1 MVGFIGQRK
10 AKEFVKQR
18 KYLPNS
24 MVIVG
29 AKKSGKRTFARYVAQ
44 ELGYDCIFIE
54 NKVDDIRDMIEL
66 ASSLAQPTLFVV
78 QVAGMSIG
86 AKNSLLKV
94 TEEPPKNVHIC
105 MLAYTEGD
113 VLDTLISRSWV
124 VTLLPYSTD
133 EVSHYLERFV
143 KSSKDILKMA
153 PMFSSPGQVQFIVQ
167 SHGKDGLNLYF
178 EKVQFFYDNIFEAS
192 SSNALKM
199 VDWFKLKDTDTRE
212 DALIPELFLEIAMN
226 YIGYQNRQG
235 LDTEALLANYAL
247 LRLIAKCLGT
257 VSSKGKNKL
266 FAMNKLVKEV
276 QEIG

>member
-1 MVGFIGQRK
+1 MVDFIGQRK

-29 AKKSGKRTFARYVAQ
+29 AKKSGKRTFARYVAA

-124 VTLLPYSTD
+124 ITLLPYSTD

-153 PMFSSPGQVQFIVQ
+153 PMFSSPGQVQYLVQ
-167 SHGKDGLNLYF
+167 NHGKEGLALYL

-226 YIGYQNRQG
+226 YIGYENRKIQ
-235 LDTEALLANYAL
+235 DTEVLLANYGL
-247 LRLIAKCLGT
+247 LQLVAKCLGT
-257 VSSKGKNKL
+257 VATKGKNKL

>member
-1 MVGFIGQRK
+1 MVDFIGQRK
-10 AKEFVKQR
+10 VKEFVKQR

-66 ASSLAQPTLFVV
+66 SSSLAQPTLFVV

-235 LDTEALLANYAL
+235 LDTEVLLANYAL

-266 FAMNKLVKEV
+266 VALNKLVKEV

>member
-1 MVGFIGQRK
+1 MVDFIGQRK

-29 AKKSGKRTFARYVAQ
+29 AKKSGKRTFARYVAA

-153 PMFSSPGQVQFIVQ
+153 PMFSSPGQVQFLVQ
-167 SHGKDGLNLYF
+167 NHGKEGLALYL

-212 DALIPELFLEIAMN
+212 DTLIPELFLEIAMN
-226 YIGYQNRQG
+226 YIGFENRKIQ
-235 LDTEALLANYAL
+235 DTEVLLANYGL
-247 LRLIAKCLGT
+247 LQLVAKCLGT
-257 VSSKGKNKL
+257 VSTNGKNKL

>member
-1 MVGFIGQRK
+1 MVDFIGQRK

-54 NKVDDIRDMIEL
+54 NKVNDIREMIEL
-66 ASSLAQPTLFVV
+66 SASLAQPTLFVV

-113 VLDTLISRSWV
+113 VLNTLISRSWV

-133 EVSHYLERFV
+133 EVSYYLERFV
-143 KSSKDILKMA
+143 KSSKDILKMV
-153 PMFSSPGQVQFIVQ
+153 PVFSSPGQVQFIVQ
-167 SHGKDGLNLYF
+167 LYGKDGLSLYF

-199 VDWFKLKDTDTRE
+199 IDWFKLKDTDTRE

-235 LDTEALLANYAL
+235 LDTEVLLANYEL
-247 LRLIAKCLGT
+247 LKLVAKCLGT
-257 VSSKGKNKL
+257 VSTKGKNKL
-266 FAMNKLVKEV
+266 FALNKLVKEV